1 MKMNKNMFYDTQ
13 ANANEILKLVHTT
26 WMLTFVNFFSISDI
40 ALLIFWYESVF
51 SRDARTTP
59 FISRSSNWKQNFRN
73 AFSNPKREIKNK
85 NYSSSGK
92 NKLRSNKRFVWVR
105 KNVCLL
111 LHICLLVSNYI
122 NRCAVSFEFPCCFAS
137 LDFQRGV
144 FFTCFWKF
152 HWCITK
158 IDLSNRE
165 NRIIRLDPGFMNTVR
180 MSCKRSQ
187 AKCHQRLWSPK
198 NFTSIFLN
206 CIKLLNGR
214 NLFFF
219 FDELTLWTN
228 FMGINWNFYTRET
241 RFGKRKLNFTYIL
254 VFLVVREASVYSIN
268 YDDGDGGADSMCRVL
283 NGSNYCFLMTLG
295 QLLPTIH

>member
-92 NKLRSNKRFVWVR
+92 NKLRSNRRFVWVR

-137 LDFQRGV
+137 LDFQRG
-144 FFTCFWKF
+144 
-152 HWCITK
+152 
-158 IDLSNRE
+158 
-165 NRIIRLDPGFMNTVR
+165 
-180 MSCKRSQ
+180 
-187 AKCHQRLWSPK
+187 A
-198 NFTSIFLN
+198 
-206 CIKLLNGR
+206 LL
-214 NLFFF
+214 
-219 FDELTLWTN
+219 
-228 FMGINWNFYTRET
+228 
-241 RFGKRKLNFTYIL
+241 L
-254 VFLVVREASVYSIN
+254 VFENFIDALQNSTCLIEKSDYSVGFRIHEYCS
-268 YDDGDGGADSMCRVL
+268 DVL
-283 NGSNYCFLMTLG
+283 
-295 QLLPTIH
+295 